1 MNRAFTHGFSTF
13 LRRRRA
19 TWYFER
25 RPLLG
30 GLTAALKLAPPQ
42 GARVPPGLGE
52 DLLAAAREER
62 KRVAITPCG
71 VTGRR
76 V

>member
-1 MNRAFTHGFSTF
+1 MRQQLVDADVR
-13 LRRRRA
+13 LRGQ
-19 TWYFER
+19 
-25 RPLLG
+25 PLEHVAQVG
-30 GLTAALKLAPPQ
+30 V
-42 GARVPPGLGE
+42 RIVPV
-52 DLLAAAREER
+52 ER